1 MDYAAR
7 GYLGTMG
14 TYFLAASDAMIRA
27 ATDPW
32 MDPYTGE
39 VFPEGEFG
47 EKPTRGETWKENIVV
62 RGMAEWLTQEGP
74 PRRTKY
80 VTDLYDMVREAE
92 EAANTIAL
100 HQRRMSSEAEAFL
113 ADPQNEFLM
122 ALVKSPPG
130 SMQPAPLAGA
140 REAMSEVRKQMDA
153 IRADRR
159 LTGDEKRVQLWEL
172 TRERNKLAR
181 EVMEAIRKA
190 EANIEMG
197 NIQPQAAAQGVGSRF
212 ATEPPPPPPAPGQ
225 QTAGLQPGAQ

>member
-1 MDYAAR
+1 
-7 GYLGTMG
+7 
-14 TYFLAASDAMIRA
+14 
-27 ATDPW
+27 
-32 MDPYTGE
+32 
-39 VFPEGEFG
+39 
-47 EKPTRGETWKENIVV
+47 
-62 RGMAEWLTQEGP
+62 
-74 PRRTKY
+74 
-80 VTDLYDMVREAE
+80 
-92 EAANTIAL
+92 
-100 HQRRMSSEAEAFL
+100 
-113 ADPQNEFLM
+113 
-122 ALVKSPPG
+122 
-130 SMQPAPLAGA
+130 MQPAPLAGA

-181 EVMEAIRKA
+181 IVMEAIRKA